1 MGIRRSAAAEKPR
14 SGIRTNLVPRT
25 RRNENRIPLPHLTLN
40 PVNFHH
46 PTPVQKKIKLLAFSV
61 EVPFRPSPCGQGGL
75 GQALVLHRGI
85 GIVQKAADL
94 RAIFGRE
101 WFLAG

>member
-1 MGIRRSAAAEKPR
+1 MPR
-14 SGIRTNLVPRT
+14 AW
-25 RRNENRIPLPHLTLN
+25 RNENRIPHSHLPLN

-46 PTPVQKKIKLLAFSV
+46 PTPVQKKIKLLTFPV
-61 EVPFRPSPCGQGGL
+61 EVPLGPSACGQGGL

-85 GIVQKAADL
+85 GTVQKAADL